1 MREQAPPS
9 AKPFTGSFLFKI
21 ITIGVLITML
31 LIPLFMIDNLVDERK
46 AREREAKEGIALG
59 WAPRLELSGP
69 ILVIPYKS
77 YVDAYETYGGIS
89 RKVTRETNNYMYFYP
104 STLKVT
110 ADTKVTER
118 KRGIFKANIYSSTM
132 GFNGHFG
139 RLDVQKYDIPDD
151 RVQWTEAFLMVTA
164 PSGKTVS
171 GEPMI
176 KFNGRELRLQSR
188 WRESYINKF
197 HLRADIGDARN
208 LLPGEK
214 HGFEFDLAVRGT
226 EELFFLPSADDFT
239 LDVKSDWATPSFGGA
254 SLPFEHNISQTGFTA
269 TWSDSLRDH
278 NANNSGTASEQI
290 SMDNLAGT
298 GFGVTFFDSVD
309 KYQQIERTIKYGM
322 LFILLTFLSFFL
334 FEIKAKLHL
343 HPFQY
348 LLIGSANCMFYLLLL
363 SLSEHVE
370 FSTSYMIASAS
381 VVLMIAGYAKS
392 ILKQLLRSG
401 ILSGV
406 LSAFYGTM
414 FFILVEQEFALL
426 FGTTAL
432 FLCLAIVMF
441 LTRNIDWYK
450 VRGQADTQELPAT

>member
-1 MREQAPPS
+1 MKEQAPPP
-9 AKPFTGSFLFKI
+9 AKFTGSFLFKMM
-21 ITIGVLITML
+21 TIGGLITLL
-31 LIPLFMIDNLVDERK
+31 LIPLLMIDSLVDERK
-46 AREREAKEGIALG
+46 SREREAKEGIALG
-59 WAPRLELSGP
+59 WAPRLEMSGP

-77 YVDAYETYGGIS
+77 YVDAFETYGGVS
-89 RKVTRETNNYMYFYP
+89 RKVTRETDNYMYFYP
-104 STLKVT
+104 SSLKVA

-118 KRGIFKANIYSSTM
+118 RRGIFKANIYSSEM
-132 GFNGHFG
+132 GFSGQFG
-139 RLDVQKYDIPDD
+139 RLDVQKYDIPND
-151 RVQWTEAFLMVTA
+151 RVQWTEAFLMVMA

-176 KFNGRELRLQSR
+176 VFNGRELRLQSH
-188 WRESYINKF
+188 WRESYINNF

-208 LLPGEK
+208 LLPGDK
-214 HGFEFDLAVRGT
+214 HAFEFNLAVRGT

-239 LDVKSDWATPSFGGA
+239 LTLKSDWATPSFSGV
-254 SLPFEHNISQTGFTA
+254 SLPFEHNISQKGFTA

-278 NANNSGTASEQI
+278 NANSSGTSPDQLSLENMSGA
-290 SMDNLAGT
+290 
-298 GFGVTFFDSVD
+298 GFGVTFYDSVD
-309 KYQQIERTIKYGM
+309 KYQQTERTIKYGM

-363 SLSEHVE
+363 SLSEHFE
-370 FSTSYMIASAS
+370 FATSYLIASAS
-381 VVLMIAGYAKS
+381 VVCLIAGYAKS
-392 ILKQLLRSG
+392 ILKQLVRSG
-401 ILSGV
+401 ILSVV

-426 FGTTAL
+426 FGATAL

-450 VRGQADTQELPAT
+450 VRGPADTQQLPAT